1 MRESPL
7 RPTPRFRTMKYLA
20 VFAVLSALAAPL
32 VADDRVR
39 EAQAELKRQ
48 GFYYGEVD
56 GQNGAETSAAI
67 RRFQIRNGLEVTGQ
81 INEKTLDALD
91 AGQAARELP
100 DTAPVEAP
108 APPPPAP
115 AAKAPAPP
123 VHLRRQDAVEDEDRA
138 FLRREEVKRSRV
150 IDDDHVVPPP
160 RTIPEPTAD
169 LAMLF
174 AETPY
179 ATAPREVQ
187 EQTLRR
193 AQSLL
198 AQRGYYRD
206 AIDGDPGPATEE
218 ALFTFQRS
226 KRLTLT
232 GRLDLAT
239 LGELRLLPGRAPIKP
254 FFAPSA
260 SQRVYRGVIVE

>member
-1 MRESPL
+1 
-7 RPTPRFRTMKYLA
+7 MK
-20 VFAVLSALAAPL
+20 VLPVLVALSLLGVAAF
-32 VADDRVR
+32 ADDRVR
-39 EAQAELKRQ
+39 EAQTELKRQ

-56 GQNGAETSAAI
+56 GQEGAETSAAI
-67 RRFQIRNGLEVTGQ
+67 RRFQIRNGLEVTGKLDV
-81 INEKTLDALD
+81 KTLDALD
-91 AGQAARELP
+91 ADQAASELP
-100 DTAPVEAP
+100 VAPPSDAP
-108 APPPPAP
+108 APPATPPAP
-115 AAKAPAPP
+115 VPPAPAPP
-123 VHLRRQDAVEDEDRA
+123 VTKKPAPPVNLRRDDTVEDTDRA
-138 FLRREEVKRSRV
+138 FLHREETKRSRA

-193 AQSLL
+193 AQTLL
-198 AQRGYYRD
+198 ADRGFYRE

-218 ALFTFQRS
+218 AILTFQRS
-226 KRLTLT
+226 RRLKLT

-239 LGELRLLPGRAPIKP
+239 LGELRLLPGRTPIRP
-254 FFAPSA
+254 FFSPST

>member
-1 MRESPL
+1 
-7 RPTPRFRTMKYLA
+7 MKALP
-20 VFAVLSALAAPL
+20 VLLVLAALPL
-32 VADDRVR
+32 ALQADERVR
-39 EAQAELKRQ
+39 EAQTELKRQ

-56 GQNGAETSAAI
+56 GQSGAETSAAI
-67 RRFQIRNGLEVTGQ
+67 RRFQIRNGLGVTGQ
-81 INEKTLDALD
+81 LDEKTMDALD
-91 AGQAARELP
+91 SSQVARELP
-100 DTAPVEAP
+100 DAQVAPTP
-108 APPPPAP
+108 APPPPSP
-115 AAKAPAPP
+115 AAREPAPP
-123 VHLRRQDAVEDEDRA
+123 IDLRRDDTVEDGDRA
-138 FLRREEVKRSRV
+138 FLRREEMKRARPPV
-150 IDDDHVVPPP
+150 DDEHIVPPP

-179 ATAPREVQ
+179 ASAPREVQ

-198 AQRGYYRD
+198 AQRGYYRA
-206 AIDGDPGPATEE
+206 AIDGEAGPATEE
-218 ALFTFQRS
+218 ALLTFQRS

-239 LGELRLLPGRAPIKP
+239 LGELRLLPGRVPIKP
-254 FFAPSA
+254 FRPPST